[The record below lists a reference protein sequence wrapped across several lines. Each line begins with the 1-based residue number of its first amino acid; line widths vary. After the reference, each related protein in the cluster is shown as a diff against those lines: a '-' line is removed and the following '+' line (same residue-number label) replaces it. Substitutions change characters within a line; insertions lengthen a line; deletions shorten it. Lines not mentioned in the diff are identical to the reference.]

1 MSIDRCDCW
10 SWLAY
15 GTCIAR
21 RQGTEIGATGQLS
34 SHRSRV
40 GDAQKPT
47 TTALDQQGD
56 ASDVERKK
64 KPKKRFKK

>member
-15 GTCIAR
+15 GTWIAR
-21 RQGTEIGATGQLS
+21 QQGTGIGAIGRLS

-40 GDAQKPT
+40 GDAEKST
-47 TTALDQQGD
+47 TTAADQQGD